1 MRRKSSKVY
10 VKDLE
15 PGEVYTFSYWLH
27 SSAGLVQYIGPY
39 QQPFA
44 EGKTWKAHRFLWVKK
59 PRGYGEGQSVVSLY
73 GDNIRGT
80 IGWYNE
86 KR

>member
-1 MRRKSSKVY
+1 MGNMRNKVF
-10 VKDLE
+10 VSDLE
-15 PGEVYTFSYWLH
+15 RGKVYTFKYWLH
-27 SSAGLVQYIGPY
+27 AYVGLVQYIGSY
-39 QQPFA
+39 QEEFA
-44 EGKTWKAHRFLWVKK
+44 NGKSCKAHRFLWVKK